1 MDNDTSSL
9 KTDDSSGRKA
19 NLLHRFIARFIDI
32 LIAIAFYTVIPTVGF
47 WMGLTYIFIAD
58 GFWNGRSV
66 GKKLL
71 GLRVL
76 NETSLTVA
84 SFKDSI
90 IRNAPFAVG
99 FFMLPIPYIGWLFL
113 ALILT
118 FESLMA
124 LGSSHGKRIGDEL
137 AGTHVSDMPAPP
149 GRVAEAAREGG
160 RQTEEKL

>member
-1 MDNDTSSL
+1 M
-9 KTDDSSGRKA
+9 
-19 NLLHRFIARFIDI
+19 
-32 LIAIAFYTVIPTVGF
+32 IAIAFYTVIPTVGF

-58 GFWNGRSV
+58 GFWNGRSA

-76 NETSLTVA
+76 NERSMTPGTTGA

-137 AGTHVSDMPAPP
+137 AGTHVSDMPASP
-149 GRVAEAAREGG
+149 GNVATVAGEGDG
-160 RQTEEKL
+160 TA